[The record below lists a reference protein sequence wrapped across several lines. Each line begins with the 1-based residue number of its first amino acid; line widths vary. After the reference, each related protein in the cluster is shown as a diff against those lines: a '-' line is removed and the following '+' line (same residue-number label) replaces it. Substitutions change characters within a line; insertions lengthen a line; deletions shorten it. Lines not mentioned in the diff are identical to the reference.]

1 VALQHRIGASR
12 GIGGPLT
19 QAELTLAANGVDF
32 FDVQIIGG
40 VTVPTSITPNGL
52 TPYPGNPYTNGAAGA
67 TGCPGGHAGHARRGH
82 LELLTGYDV
91 TTTLDACGCTDWA
104 GVTLPYRPCKTLNP
118 NWMSYTIMFCP
129 DGVSVPA
136 D

>member
-67 TGCPGGHAGHARRGH
+67 TVAQAGMPGTLGAATWSFSPATTSPRPWTPADAPTGRASPCPTGPARRSTR
-82 LELLTGYDV
+82 TG
-91 TTTLDACGCTDWA
+91 
-104 GVTLPYRPCKTLNP
+104 
-118 NWMSYTIMFCP
+118 
-129 DGVSVPA
+129 
-136 D
+136 